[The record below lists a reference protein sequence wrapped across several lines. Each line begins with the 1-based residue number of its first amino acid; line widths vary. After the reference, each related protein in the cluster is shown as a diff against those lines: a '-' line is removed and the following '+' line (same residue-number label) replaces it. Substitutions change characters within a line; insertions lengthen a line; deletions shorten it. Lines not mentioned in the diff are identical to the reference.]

1 MLALIAL
8 LVYEQVYKSI
18 WNTIAASIAAFRF
31 PSYPPV
37 IIALI
42 RAISIRIIGIAHII
56 TL

>member
-8 LVYEQVYKSI
+8 LVYEQVYIKVYGI
-18 WNTIAASIAAFRF
+18 LL
-31 PSYPPV
+31 PLV

-42 RAISIRIIGIAHII
+42 RAISIRIIGMAHII